1 MKFDIIMKK
10 GAIVN
15 LARLAELSGLIER
28 LTNWC
33 GCFCRTNYRRSMRK
47 NMIYPP
53 TDALSIFMSVGDFL
67 ELDRKTD
74 SLSFA
79 ANAYETFHLT
89 GDPGILDEVDD
100 YLRRRIEHGD
110 KS

>member
-1 MKFDIIMKK
+1 
-10 GAIVN
+10 
-15 LARLAELSGLIER
+15 
-28 LTNWC
+28 
-33 GCFCRTNYRRSMRK
+33 
-47 NMIYPP
+47 
-53 TDALSIFMSVGDFL
+53 MSVGDFL